1 MNRRQALVVRAFAG
15 WTVFVWIVFI
25 RNVVIGGDG
34 GAGARIVHGLL
45 AVVSIALAVLSW
57 RVVSRVR
64 DSG

>member
-1 MNRRQALVVRAFAG
+1 MNRRQALIVRAFAV

-34 GAGARIVHGLL
+34 GTGARVVHGML
-45 AVVSIALAVLSW
+45 AVVSIVLAVLSW

-64 DSG
+64 AST